1 MVPEAVKSHG
11 VDLRP
16 QACHGAGSTE
26 RRAVNTRAQ
35 TLLWLAQRVSGAVL
49 ALTVTVHLVTLTYA
63 VRGGLTAAEIID
75 RVHGNVAW
83 LVFYSIFV
91 AAAAIHAPLGLRVIL
106 FETTPLKAPLP
117 GMLAS
122 LFGVALA
129 VFGWRAAFLLFASGA
144 A

>member
-1 MVPEAVKSHG
+1 MSA
-11 VDLRP
+11 
-16 QACHGAGSTE
+16 
-26 RRAVNTRAQ
+26 RAQ

-75 RVHGNVAW
+75 RVQGNVAW
-83 LVFYSIFV
+83 LAFYSVFV

-106 FETTPLKAPLP
+106 YETTPLKAPLP

-122 LFGVALA
+122 LFGIALLI
-129 VFGWRAAFLLFASGA
+129 FGWRAAFLLFSSGA

>member
-1 MVPEAVKSHG
+1 M
-11 VDLRP
+11 
-16 QACHGAGSTE
+16 
-26 RRAVNTRAQ
+26 NTRAQ
-35 TLLWLAQRVSGAVL
+35 TLLWLAQRLSGAVL
-49 ALTVTVHLVTLTYA
+49 ALTVTVHLATLIYA
-63 VRGGLTAAEIID
+63 ARGGLSAAEIID

-83 LVFYSIFV
+83 LAFYLIFV

-106 FETTPLKAPLP
+106 AETTPLKAPLP

-129 VFGWRAAFLLFASGA
+129 ILGWRAAFLLFAAGA

>member
-1 MVPEAVKSHG
+1 M
-11 VDLRP
+11 
-16 QACHGAGSTE
+16 
-26 RRAVNTRAQ
+26 NTRAQ